1 MDLKYFRI
9 KAIKERMILEF
20 TNHDMI
26 IITIV
31 KVNIINNSMNRL
43 RSIYMNIIII

>member
-1 MDLKYFRI
+1 
-9 KAIKERMILEF
+9 MILDF

-43 RSIYMNIIII
+43 RSIYRNIIII